1 MKNFHLPLP
10 EQTWSGLRAE
20 AERAQVPATA
30 LAREAIDFWLREQAK
45 KARHDQ
51 IAAWAAGVA
60 GTDLDLD
67 PGLEAAGIDHL
78 VPGKRPAAR
87 STGPTLFRGREPNRR
102 GASRNRGFARRLQP
116 DAGMEIDHRSTG
128 VDVRITGQVGADGR

>member
-30 LAREAIDFWLREQAK
+30 LAREAIDWWLREQAK

-51 IAAWAAGVA
+51 IAAWAAEMA

-67 PGLEAAGIDHL
+67 PNLETAAVEL
-78 VPGKRPAAR
+78 LLRAGKPNK
-87 STGPTLFRGREPNRR
+87 GRTRK
-102 GASRNRGFARRLQP
+102 
-116 DAGMEIDHRSTG
+116 
-128 VDVRITGQVGADGR
+128 